1 MKKAN
6 QRPQIANDLEQ
17 GCKNHH
23 THTHVFFGWSPKTPS
38 MAVFFVSILNSDLQ
52 KRVPSNALDVFM
64 CFLDSVCFGSEND
77 DLVFLGMPGS
87 EIMVCRVSMQLNKR
101 DINVNR
107 GLW

>member
-1 MKKAN
+1 
-6 QRPQIANDLEQ
+6 
-17 GCKNHH
+17 
-23 THTHVFFGWSPKTPS
+23 